1 VFSDK
6 VLFFILD
13 NIINSIL

>member
-1 VFSDK
+1 MT

-13 NIINSIL
+13 NIINFIL